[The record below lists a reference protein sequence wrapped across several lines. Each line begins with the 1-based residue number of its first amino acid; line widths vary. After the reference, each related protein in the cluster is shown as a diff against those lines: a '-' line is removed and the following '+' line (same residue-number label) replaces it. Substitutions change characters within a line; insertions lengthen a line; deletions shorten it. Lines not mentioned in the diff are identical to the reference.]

1 MDEIVKPYPAITSLF
16 SPCDVNPVVGSDVF
30 VVDSG
35 PGSVV
40 TDSVSSVVEPSA
52 ENVNMWEMS
61 IKYVTIVETRHGQDT
76 DVLHP

>member
-1 MDEIVKPYPAITSLF
+1 MKPYPAKVYPI
-16 SPCDVNPVVGSDVF
+16 SPFEVDPVVGSDVF

-52 ENVNMWEMS
+52 EKVNMWEMS
-61 IKYVTIVETRHGQDT
+61 IKYVTIVETRHGHTICEDCI
-76 DVLHP
+76 PCF

>member
-1 MDEIVKPYPAITSLF
+1 MKPYPAIIYLI
-16 SPCDVNPVVGSDVF
+16 SPFEVDPVVGSDVF

-52 ENVNMWEMS
+52 ENVNLWEMS
-61 IKYVTIVETRHGQDT
+61 IKYVTIVETRHGHRWT
-76 DVLHP
+76 PSLK